1 MTMFTRRNLLIGGL
15 TGSTAAVLGASLI
28 PPANRLEAQ
37 ELTVE
42 DVLFDPDNPVLGNP
56 EGDVTIV
63 EFFDYQC
70 PYCKKNHPDLTDVVR
85 EDGNIRLVMKDW
97 PVFGAA
103 SVRASQLALGAV
115 DVGDYEAASD
125 ALMATPGRLSEE
137 DIETALK
144 GADLDPE
151 TLDAA
156 YRRNR
161 DRWDQLMARNSRQ
174 AAQLSLRGTPA
185 FIIGNTIY
193 PGAMDRAALQEAVAQ
208 ARA

>member
-42 DVLFDPDNPVLGNP
+42 DVLFDPDNPVLGNS

-85 EDGNIRLVMKDW
+85 EDDNIRLVMKDW

-115 DVGDYEAASD
+115 DIGAYEDASE
-125 ALMATPGRLSEE
+125 ALMATPGRLSED
-137 DIETALK
+137 DIEAALRD
-144 GADLDPE
+144 ADLDPE
-151 TLDAA
+151 ALDAA